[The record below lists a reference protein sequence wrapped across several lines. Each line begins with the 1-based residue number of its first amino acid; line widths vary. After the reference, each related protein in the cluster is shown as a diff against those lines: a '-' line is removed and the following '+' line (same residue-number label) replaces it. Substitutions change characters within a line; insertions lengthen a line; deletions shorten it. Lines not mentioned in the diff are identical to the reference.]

1 MTVNELID
9 ELTNLRDNG
18 YGETDVKVA
27 YQPNY
32 PMEVEIDCLT
42 GYNGHKKD
50 MNGDESDEKTDDP
63 CVYLA
68 TSDCNGYS
76 MKYAWDGNI
85 DTLDDEDYVEY
96 EDDED

>member
-1 MTVNELID
+1 MTVNDLIE

-18 YGETDVKVA
+18 YGETNVKVA

-42 GYNGHKKD
+42 GYNGHKKYMD
-50 MNGDESDEKTDDP
+50 SGESDMKTDNP
-63 CVYLA
+63 CVYIA
-68 TSDCNGYS
+68 TSDYNDYS
-76 MKYAWDGNI
+76 MRYAWDGNI